1 MTIFSAVRR
10 LMMILLA
17 IIIDRSARMFKVSR
31 TAC

>member
-10 LMMILLA
+10 LMMTLLA
-17 IIIDRSARMFKVSR
+17 IIIDRSARMLNVSR